1 MSELVRVGRG
11 QRRVGRKEE
20 VARRKPCRA
29 LPKAPKPLAFCSPLP
44 VFLVSSSF
52 RSWPWPDVVG
62 AAAAR
67 AGAVG
72 ASSSAAAARPAT
84 SPDAELWR
92 GWIGWDGMGGVGQ
105 GGIEARGC
113 VLVAGRGREADRR
126 STGGQG
132 RARDCEAHA
141 PVPCRCR
148 PARPPP
154 CRHDGGVQ
162 IHQHHSPTLQC
173 AALCPP
179 TRPKG
184 RASIT
189 PARVPALPPP
199 PAAPRGAPPPPPH
212 PAASCLHSHLSTLP
226 AASPTA
232 QPQNAGHTRLDACC
246 LGRAAT
252 ATVRAG
258 RPAAAWATGRATVQ
272 LTRADAMVGVGLG
285 GVGGRAEV

>member
-141 PVPCRCR
+141 PVAMLLPPGTTAVLPPRRRRTDSPASFSHPPMRR
-148 PARPPP
+148 PLPAHPAERAGVDHPSKSAGPAAHPRRPQGRPPP
-154 CRHDGGVQ
+154 
-162 IHQHHSPTLQC
+162 P
-173 AALCPP
+173 PP
-179 TRPKG
+179 TRPLAACIHTCQPCPPRHPPHSPK
-184 RASIT
+184 T
-189 PARVPALPPP
+189 PA
-199 PAAPRGAPPPPPH
+199 
-212 PAASCLHSHLSTLP
+212 TL
-226 AASPTA
+226 A
-232 QPQNAGHTRLDACC
+232 
-246 LGRAAT
+246 
-252 ATVRAG
+252 
-258 RPAAAWATGRATVQ
+258 
-272 LTRADAMVGVGLG
+272 
-285 GVGGRAEV
+285 